1 MTPHMDK
8 GILRIIDA
16 NLNRILEG
24 LRVCEEITRFV
35 VLDKN
40 LTSRF
45 KNLRHNVAGL
55 SGKWKIEDVRLID
68 SRDSLKDVGKPSIKE
83 ELSRRN
89 FQDIFFA
96 NIQRAKESARVL
108 EEFSKLENK
117 SRPLSN
123 AGKGRDKKISAGF
136 KDIRYRLY
144 QIEKDSDKRIRN
156 IRGNRPC
163 RRHKKI
169 AH

>member
-1 MTPHMDK
+1 MDK

-55 SGKWKIEDVRLID
+55 SGKWKIKDVRLLD

-83 ELSRRN
+83 ELRRRN

-108 EEFSKLENK
+108 EEFSKIE
-117 SRPLSN
+117 
-123 AGKGRDKKISAGF
+123 DKKISAGF

-144 QIEKDSDKRIRN
+144 QIEKDSDIRIRN
-156 IRGNRPC
+156 IRGNRPR